1 MKMVTSSEAPA
12 AVGPYSHGVVSGSL
26 LFTSGQIPIDPGSGE
41 VAAGGFEG
49 QARQALRNL
58 DAVLRAAGSSRDRVI
73 KVTVFLADM
82 GKFGRLNEIYGAFFG
97 DHRPARSAL
106 EVAALPKNVEI
117 EVEAIA
123 EVG

>member
-12 AVGPYSHGVVSGSL
+12 AVGPYSHGVISGGL

-41 VAAGGFEG
+41 IAGGGFED
-49 QARQALRNL
+49 QARQALENL
-58 DAVLRAAGSSRDRVI
+58 DAVLRAAGSSRSRVI
-73 KVTVFLADM
+73 KVTVFLTDM

-97 DHRPARSAL
+97 EHRPARSAL
-106 EVAALPKNVEI
+106 QVAALPKNVEI